1 MRVSYPKSWTAIRVF
16 RQYDLRCSH
25 IAVHRRSI
33 QSAANTLKTPARTR
47 FAPSPTGNLHL
58 GSIRTA
64 LFNYLIAKKTGG
76 QFLLRIEDTDQKRTV
91 PGAEEKLFDDLQWAG
106 VHWDEGPVVG
116 GPVGP
121 YRQSERTNIYQEH
134 SNHLL
139 QAGAAYRCFCSAE
152 RLDTLA
158 RSRNEKGL
166 GPGYDRKCSD
176 IPQDESDQRA
186 HDGER
191 HVVRLRAPVE
201 YPQFHDL
208 VYGKTGKGA
217 KSKKDLYLDDVA
229 YEDPVLMKSDGYPT
243 YHFANVVDDHLMKI
257 THVIRGSE
265 WMASTPLHM
274 AIYQVFG
281 WQAPYFAHVALLV
294 DAQGQKLSKR
304 DKASDISFYRSA
316 EGVFPD
322 TLVNFAALLGW
333 SHTRKSDVMRLNELE
348 KEFSLKFTKGNA
360 TVSFE
365 KLWFLQ
371 QRHAQRYINE
381 GGPEFDR
388 IVDDLLST
396 AQQTYPQSQLFNSP
410 PPSHQKQTLALLLR
424 ADGKNYSNPSSFLS
438 RNVHFFLA
446 LPTSLPSYI
455 PIDSTI
461 PLSTLRTAATA
472 LTFVPPEQWTS
483 SIHAANVSNISSPP
497 PPSPPNSTEPD
508 PESSEQQKQEEK
520 AFRKELYHYLRWAL
534 LGGAHGPGIPD
545 TMTVLGRE
553 ESLKRIGTAVKRT
566 MILEQEQGVVDVRNV
581 RGAVGSAS
589 GTREGIK
596 IQKFLDFEKDRGGT
610 SE

>member
-1 MRVSYPKSWTAIRVF
+1 MRLSYSKSWTAIRVP
-16 RQYDLRCSH
+16 RQYDLRRSC
-25 IAVHRRSI
+25 ITAHRRSI

-106 VHWDEGPVVG
+106 IYWHEGPVIG
-116 GPVGP
+116 GPLGP

-134 SNHLL
+134 NKHLL
-139 QAGAAYRCFCSAE
+139 VAGAAYRCFCSAE
-152 RLDTLA
+152 RLDMLA

-166 GPGYDRKCSD
+166 APGYDRKCFH
-176 IPQDESDQRA
+176 IPQDESNQRA
-186 HDGER
+186 YDGEQ
-191 HVVRLRAPVE
+191 HVVRLRAPDD

-208 VYGKTGKGA
+208 VYGKTGKGT

-229 YEDPVLMKSDGYPT
+229 YEDPILMKGDGYPT
-243 YHFANVVDDHLMKI
+243 YHFANVVDDHLMQI

-274 AIYQVFG
+274 AIYQAFG
-281 WQAPYFAHVALLV
+281 WQPPAFAHVALLV
-294 DAQGQKLSKR
+294 DAHGQKLSKR

-316 EGVFPD
+316 DGVFPD

-333 SHTRKSDVMRLNELE
+333 SHTRKTDVMRLNELE

-371 QRHAQRYINE
+371 QRHTQRYINE
-381 GGPEFDR
+381 GGAEFDR
-388 IVDDLLST
+388 IVDDLLT
-396 AQQTYPQSQLFNSP
+396 IAKQTYPQSQFFNSQSP
-410 PPSHQKQTLALLLR
+410 PQQKETVALLVR
-424 ADGKNYSNPSSFLS
+424 ADGKNYSTPSSFLS
-438 RNVHFFLA
+438 RNVHFFLP

-455 PIDSTI
+455 PLDPKI

-483 SIHAANVSNISSPP
+483 SAHAANISNISSFQPP
-497 PPSPPNSTEPD
+497 AFSTEPD
-508 PESSEQQKQEEK
+508 PETSDQQKQEEK
-520 AFRKELYHYLRWAL
+520 PFRKELYHYLRWAL
-534 LGGAHGPGIPD
+534 LGGANGPGIPD

-553 ESLKRIGTAVKRT
+553 ESLKRIQSAVKRT
-566 MILEQEQGVVDVRNV
+566 MMLEQEQGIVDVRNA
-581 RGAVGSAS
+581 RGAKVSGS

-596 IQKFLDFEKDRGGT
+596 IQKFLDFEKDKG
-610 SE
+610 E